1 MKTTG
6 PLQPTQDPKSD
17 FRAARCTHVYTRTRA
32 YSDVLFLEH
41 LPFWTV
47 LTEYWAYE
55 ARSTIWGTQIPRR
68 TRFDR
73 LEHGVVAR
81 KAILYKK
88 KVFFPD
94 VYVCTRVHIYCPNG
108 AKTDSELFDL
118 EKPIFEIRPSRYGG
132 SNPDA

>member
-1 MKTTG
+1 MNTIG

-17 FRAARCTHVYTRTRA
+17 FRAARCIHVYTRTRA

-55 ARSTIWGTQIPRR
+55 ARNTIHRTHIPRR

-73 LEHGVVAR
+73 LEHAVVAR
-81 KAILYKK
+81 KAILYQKT
-88 KVFFPD
+88 VFFSD
-94 VYVCTRVHIYCPNG
+94 VYVCTHVYVYAQKGPKPVPN
-108 AKTDSELFDL
+108 F
-118 EKPIFEIRPSRYGG
+118 
-132 SNPDA
+132 